1 LGLNNEALMKH
12 ILWTLFLVVAVTL
25 AGCGTSPS
33 TTAPFVPTEVPITPQ
48 SQTGFLTSSGVVA
61 SAEVLPALKSRMSFA
76 VSAPV
81 QKVLVKEGDLVKA
94 GQTLITLYS
103 PDLELSVTSAEL
115 GLKAAELDLAYWI
128 PRLDRPPERRQQAAA
143 QTEQARTQLK
153 TAQASFAQTSLIA
166 PFDATVVDIQVQ
178 TGELAQRGQPV
189 ITLGDLSHMQIQAT
203 DLSERDV
210 PRVQIGQ
217 RANIYV
223 EALDANITGKVIRV
237 SPISDTVGGDVIYP
251 VTIELD
257 EQVDGLLWGMTAE
270 VEILAD

>member
-1 LGLNNEALMKH
+1 MKH
-12 ILWTLFLVVAVTL
+12 IFWTSFLAAAVAL
-25 AGCGTSPS
+25 AGCGLPASPATPS
-33 TTAPFVPTEVPITPQ
+33 ISTEVPATMQ

-61 SAEVLPALKSRMSFA
+61 SAEVMPALKSRMSFA

-81 QKVLVKEGDLVKA
+81 QEVLVKEGDLVKA

-115 GLKAAELDLAYWI
+115 GLKAAELDLVYWI

-143 QTEQARTQLK
+143 ETEQAKAKLK

-178 TGELAQRGQPV
+178 AGELAQRGQPA
-189 ITLGDLSHMQIQAT
+189 IILGDLSNMQIQTT

-223 EALDANITGKVIRV
+223 EALDANITGKVIRI
-237 SPISDTVGGDVIYP
+237 SPISDTVGGDVVYP
-251 VTIELD
+251 VTMELD
-257 EQVDGLLWGMTAE
+257 EQPDGLLWGMTAE